1 MSCSEVAEERF
12 PGILSHSFAQ
22 HGGAHPC
29 QGGHGVLDDGKPRHQ
44 KGHPEGEYS
53 DIGLEA
59 MEAWKDI
66 KGIPDQRQLIV
77 LSGEATLSAKKE
89 SERMDN
95 ASKMA
100 ITSISKKTRRI
111 FRRIKAGIIL

>member
-1 MSCSEVAEERF
+1 MAVRIPARADMAFLTMVSPATRRATQKAN
-12 PGILSHSFAQ
+12 ILTSDWR
-22 HGGAHPC
+22 
-29 QGGHGVLDDGKPRHQ
+29 LWRLGKISKAYLTR
-44 KGHPEGEYS
+44 G
-53 DIGLEA
+53 
-59 MEAWKDI
+59 
-66 KGIPDQRQLIV
+66 RLIV